1 MQVRARFIPE
11 MEFMLLLTT
20 PLADDEAAAPLV
32 VPGLSEGMTAEE
44 KALALTKAFSAAFGA
59 AV

>member
-1 MQVRARFIPE
+1 
-11 MEFMLLLTT
+11 MLLLTT
-20 PLADDEAAAPLV
+20 PLADDEAAAPLD